1 MPKSLTRAEFDQQ
14 LQTNVEWIAESRVM
28 RLMELQLPD
37 LDIVPAD
44 LVERA
49 NGMLSLNPARVRSY
63 IGLVAGEVLAEF
75 DETLLDVVY
84 AEIETPP
91 A

>member
-1 MPKSLTRAEFDQQ
+1 MPKSLTRIEFDQQ
-14 LQTNVEWIAESRVM
+14 LQTNVEWIAESRIM

-37 LDIVPAD
+37 LDLAAAD

-49 NGMLSLNPARVRSY
+49 DGKLSRSPARLRSY
-63 IGLVAGEVLAEF
+63 IGLVAGEVLAAF
-75 DETLLDVVY
+75 DEALLDVVY
-84 AEIETPP
+84 AEDDAPP